1 MEQAMFPQN
10 ENNTP
15 FDNEALFDAE
25 GHLTDEGL
33 HPSNETGPTAA
44 TKPRCGVFSQK
55 GPQTLLGLG
64 TGGRR
69 KVA

>member
-25 GHLTDEGL
+25 G
-33 HPSNETGPTAA
+33 TGQP
-44 TKPRCGVFSQK
+44 
-55 GPQTLLGLG
+55 
-64 TGGRR
+64 GGRR
-69 KVA
+69 APDLL

>member
-1 MEQAMFPQN
+1 MNPPPEVAFPSG
-10 ENNTP
+10 EGGTP
-15 FDNEALFDAE
+15 S
-25 GHLTDEGL
+25 GVTDEGNQPKSEKKDL
-33 HPSNETGPTAA
+33 PQRQNRAA
-44 TKPRCGVFSQK
+44 VFFSPK

>member
-10 ENNTP
+10 ENNTL

-33 HPSNETGPTAA
+33 HALQESGIDGWRPVHSGRGSFAITNEEE
-44 TKPRCGVFSQK
+44 
-55 GPQTLLGLG
+55 
-64 TGGRR
+64 
-69 KVA
+69 

>member
-25 GHLTDEGL
+25 GPPDG
-33 HPSNETGPTAA
+33 
-44 TKPRCGVFSQK
+44 
-55 GPQTLLGLG
+55 
-64 TGGRR
+64 
-69 KVA
+69 